1 MGCKWETFKRGKWS
15 FVVYI
20 SSIWEKTRTDNG
32 DKNMEHGERNL
43 EDTKYDWVEVCGN
56 TIGTVYR
63 DRSNGPSWDLNWWY
77 FDGNGGKN
85 YCNNN

>member
-1 MGCKWETFKRGKWS
+1 
-15 FVVYI
+15 
-20 SSIWEKTRTDNG
+20 
-32 DKNMEHGERNL
+32 MEHGERNL